1 MAAGLF
7 SRVSGKRSRVLLFR
21 ERTCVAEAHY
31 LGGDVI
37 QRDSL
42 IHGAEFDLRREFLT
56 RMGVVLM
63 HTVSRPMPCSVC
75 AAARRAA
82 SLAPTPPV
90 RCAGPRADD
99 GSAARRRPSAARR
112 RPSSKQQQTTRARPR
127 GRAAA
132 PRPRGRGGGGGPGGG
147 AGGGGRGG
155 AA

>member
-82 SLAPTPPV
+82 SLVLLLLV

-99 GSAARRRPSAARR
+99 GSAARRRPSTWRR
-112 RPSSKQQQTTRARPR
+112 RSARARPR
-127 GRAAA
+127 LRSTA
-132 PRPRGRGGGGGPGGG
+132 PRPRYR
-147 AGGGGRGG
+147 R
-155 AA
+155 